1 MTTEDDYADLDLV
14 GYLYNACY
22 GGFGF
27 SKTFIERL
35 NERRAQAGLEPVE
48 EHYAPYAS
56 NVKGRTDPIAVQ
68 LFEEMGSKAS
78 SDSYSR
84 IHIRKFPREF
94 LKYVETSEYDGKES
108 VYLDRSQIH
117 TDLLK
122 GFVKE
127 FRADGSTPACE
138 LERRYAMTEAKLSR
152 YEQYLTSVSMKG
164 DMSGE
169 DSD

>member
-1 MTTEDDYADLDLV
+1 MTTEADYADLDLV

-35 NERRAQAGLEPVE
+35 NERRTQAGLEPVTN
-48 EHYAPYAS
+48 HYAPYAS
-56 NVKGRTDPIAVQ
+56 NMKGRTDPIAVQ

-94 LKYVETSEYDGKES
+94 LKYVDTNEYDGKES
-108 VYLDRSQIH
+108 VYLDRTQIY
-117 TDLLK
+117 TGLLK
-122 GFVKE
+122 EFVEE
-127 FRADGSTPACE
+127 FRADRSTPASE
-138 LERRYAMTEAKLSR
+138 LERRYAMTEGILAR
-152 YEQYLTSVSMKG
+152 YDQYLTNVHYKRG
-164 DMSGE
+164 AQAD